1 MSSNKR
7 LSSLGAV
14 LLNKP
19 VDPMDGCV
27 LYYAQKLGCVKEV
40 MAIVSMVS
48 ASRGNMKDFFSMDVQ
63 ESVMP
68 VLRKY
73 QVKNSDHLTLLN
85 IYNKYEPNSGV
96 FNHSL
101 FSKIKRN
108 IRMMKGSFSGRNRDR
123 ESKTSKARDI
133 VRSFYLGLTL
143 NRALLNR
150 DRAIVKD
157 NNKVVRVDSHSV
169 FNGVK
174 TKTDVVFSSMVKY
187 SQDINISIL
196 SAYK

>member
-1 MSSNKR
+1 
-7 LSSLGAV
+7 
-14 LLNKP
+14 
-19 VDPMDGCV
+19 
-27 LYYAQKLGCVKEV
+27 
-40 MAIVSMVS
+40 
-48 ASRGNMKDFFSMDVQ
+48 
-63 ESVMP
+63 
-68 VLRKY
+68 
-73 QVKNSDHLTLLN
+73 
-85 IYNKYEPNSGV
+85 
-96 FNHSL
+96 
-101 FSKIKRN
+101 
-108 IRMMKGSFSGRNRDR
+108 MMKGSFSGRNRDR